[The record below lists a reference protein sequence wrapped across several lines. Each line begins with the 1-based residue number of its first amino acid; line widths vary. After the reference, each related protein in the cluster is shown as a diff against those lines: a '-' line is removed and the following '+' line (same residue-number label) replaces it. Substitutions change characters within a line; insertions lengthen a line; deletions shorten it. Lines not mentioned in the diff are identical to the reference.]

1 MEKCGERMGRRALGL
16 GGRSERRASAKL
28 AGPVSSSKRSSAEW
42 GRLLQSHL
50 VTELLSVRKMKV
62 RSRPS
67 ALRTLLWLPVACRE
81 KPKSLQLPAR
91 PCPAD
96 PGCSSDLPQP
106 VSTCSRGSS
115 HMFWNIAG
123 TLVALLPAKL
133 FSEIPLS
140 PPHLTKLFL

>member
-1 MEKCGERMGRRALGL
+1 MLT
-16 GGRSERRASAKL
+16 GGQSERSASAKE

-50 VTELLSVRKMKV
+50 VTELHSVRKMKV

-67 ALRTLLWLPVACRE
+67 LLRTPLWLPVACRE
-81 KPKSLQLPAR
+81 KLKSLQLPAR

-96 PGCSSDLPQP
+96 PCCSSDLPQP
-106 VSTCSRGSS
+106 GSPCSRGSS
-115 HMFWNIAG
+115 RTCWNMAG

-140 PPHLTKLFL
+140 PPHLAKLFL